1 MAVFIRSAFF
11 GREMRLTDN
20 LQILGA
26 AQFKE
31 FLIKYSSRTSI
42 SSRFSCCDRTILSGT
57 LPGRKPGIRDFFA
70 SRRSRAS
77 ISFCTRSLSTERVT
91 RRSSVPIFYTESN
104 VWSQNRRL
112 EHFPVRLR
120 QEQAR
125 SPAVQFTEK
134 LSKFYLNDKNTI
146 Y

>member
-31 FLIKYSSRTSI
+31 FLIKIFLQNFNLKPFFVLRPDDFKRY
-42 SSRFSCCDRTILSGT
+42 

-91 RRSSVPIFYTESN
+91 RRSSVPIFSTESI
-104 VWSQNRRL
+104 VWSQNR
-112 EHFPVRLR
+112 
-120 QEQAR
+120 
-125 SPAVQFTEK
+125 
-134 LSKFYLNDKNTI
+134 
-146 Y
+146 

>member
-70 SRRSRAS
+70 SRRNRAS

-91 RRSSVPIFYTESN
+91 RRSSVQIFSTKSFVGSKKRGREH
-104 VWSQNRRL
+104 SQ
-112 EHFPVRLR
+112 VKLR
-120 QEQAR
+120 KKKAR
-125 SPAVQFTEK
+125 
-134 LSKFYLNDKNTI
+134 
-146 Y
+146 